1 MIMLTIARRRPMI
14 KPRPKRMKVMVVE
27 DGRTTRMMLKSA
39 VERLGHDCLTAADG
53 TEAWEL
59 FRSEGA
65 DVIISD
71 WLMPGIEGPELC
83 RLIRDHPGPY
93 TYFVLLTAFGDRT
106 HALEGMQAGAD
117 DYLSKTLD
125 VDDLNLRLIAAE
137 RVSALHK
144 RLAEQDARLRTL
156 AEVDQLT
163 QLANRH
169 KSTEMLTHLL
179 AMARRQHMPFSLVV
193 IDVDHFKQVNDRF
206 GHATGDDVLRRFA
219 EILRSSFRDEDVVAR
234 WGGEEFIIGMYGMG
248 TGDGVARLYRVLDNV
263 RREVFTAHDAS
274 EFEVTFSAGVSEFP
288 RNGLD
293 LQGLYRT
300 ADEALYAAKEG
311 GRARIFAAQRTA
323 TATLAA

>member
-1 MIMLTIARRRPMI
+1 
-14 KPRPKRMKVMVVE
+14 
-27 DGRTTRMMLKSA
+27 MMLKSA
-39 VERLGHDCLTAADG
+39 VERLGHDCLTASDG

-59 FRSEGA
+59 FRSQGA

-83 RLIRDHPGPY
+83 RLVRAHSGPY
-93 TYFVLLTAFGDRT
+93 TYFVLLTAFADRS
-106 HALEGMQAGAD
+106 HAMEGMQAGAD

-137 RVSALHK
+137 RVSGLHK
-144 RLAEQDARLRTL
+144 RLAEQDARLRAL

-179 AMARRQHMPFSLVV
+179 ALARRQHVPFSLVV
-193 IDVDHFKQVNDRF
+193 VDVDHFKQVNDQF
-206 GHATGDDVLRRFA
+206 GHATGDEVLRQLGA
-219 EILRSSFRDEDVVAR
+219 TLRRSFRDEDVVAR

-248 TGDGVARLYRVLDNV
+248 TGDSVTRLYRVLDSV
-263 RREVFTAHDAS
+263 RQEALVAPGGS
-274 EFEVTFSAGVSEFP
+274 EFGVTFSAGVAEFP

-293 LQGLYRT
+293 LQSLYRS
-300 ADEALYAAKEG
+300 ADEALYAAKDA
-311 GRARIFAAQRTA
+311 GRARVFAAQSNE
-323 TATLAA
+323 ATLAA

>member
-1 MIMLTIARRRPMI
+1 
-14 KPRPKRMKVMVVE
+14 MKVMVVE

-59 FRSEGA
+59 FRAEGA

-83 RLIRDHPGPY
+83 RMVRAHHGPY

-125 VDDLNLRLIAAE
+125 VDDLHLRLVAAE
-137 RVSALHK
+137 RVSDLHK
-144 RLAEQDARLRTL
+144 RLAEQDARLRAL

-169 KSTEMLTHLL
+169 KSTELLTHLL
-179 AMARRQHMPFSLVV
+179 ALARRQHVPFSLVV

-206 GHATGDDVLRRFA
+206 GHSTGDDVLRCLGA
-219 EILRSSFRDEDVVAR
+219 ALRRSFRDEDVVAR
-234 WGGEEFIIGMYGMG
+234 WGGEEFVIGMYGMG
-248 TGDGVARLYRVLDNV
+248 AGDGVTRLYRVLDNV
-263 RREVFTAHDAS
+263 RNEMHTAPDNS
-274 EFEVTFSAGVSEFP
+274 RFGVTFSAGVAEFP
-288 RNGLD
+288 RDGHD
-293 LQGLYRT
+293 LQSLYRS
-300 ADEALYAAKEG
+300 ADAALYTAKG
-311 GRARIFAAQRTA
+311 AGRARVFAAQTSSA
-323 TATLAA
+323 ALAA